1 MSFGQNTRKIFVL
14 DETQLS
20 FAIFVLPK
28 HHHFKF
34 CLFDVSNSFWS
45 KELQNK
51 PRYDE
56 WGTDAP
62 RKVEIQWGKSGDIN
76 R

>member
-1 MSFGQNTRKIFVL
+1 MSFGQNSRKIFVL

-28 HHHFKF
+28 HRHFIF
-34 CLFDVSNSFWS
+34 GLFDVRDSIWS

-51 PRYDE
+51 TRYDV
-56 WGTDAP
+56 WSTDAP
-62 RKVEIQWGKSGDIN
+62 IKSMSN
-76 R
+76 YPTFR